1 MATKRKTAKSKK
13 TKVYQSN
20 VKVKKEIKFDSKTH
34 RRLLNFINRAR
45 IPEELAF
52 SPHHKNRFMSEPV
65 MKRRDIDEPDMEKMP
80 EQFISIEQARHI
92 LKVRD
97 KVSPVHGFGNID
109 QLRETIDIS
118 RFTKYFDHLISIMS
132 ALTFGEWND
141 IGPIQNAAGENIDV
155 VHAAMLHTGKVLF
168 IEAACGLPASRT
180 PLWDAMNRITVAIN
194 IPTSPTNNLYCS
206 GHSFLSDGKL
216 LVVGGGGESNQF
228 PKNAAWLFDPSSETW
243 DFTRDKTTGITP
255 GPRTYLNDE
264 RWYPTVVSLG
274 DEPGRSL
281 IASGSLATLGCGTT
295 GTPMAME
302 MYTES
307 TGKFTRITTSGD
319 KFFRPTYPGLHLLPG
334 GEIFFAPVGF
344 RNYGPS
350 GPGDCA
356 GNEPSAYF
364 DFNPTDI
371 MAGTWTDIGG
381 TNDRT
386 KGMSVLLLSPTY
398 PFAQVITVG
407 GGNLNKSRTYQS
419 INLSTLSPSW
429 SASENLP
436 MASGQIQPTSR
447 VNVNLVLLPDGT
459 VFMSGGNST
468 AGEPCWIYNPA
479 TNVWSEMD
487 ESPRERGYHSHA
499 LLLPTGEV
507 MSCGWLD
514 NTIEVFSPPYMF
526 RTRPVIAASPSLVH
540 HGHQFTI
547 DTPDASQITK
557 VVLVRPMA
565 PTHNTDSE
573 QKVIQLLFHQAGSN
587 QLSATM
593 PNGWHPHSTAQR
605 GYYMLFI
612 LNDDGVPSIAN
623 WIYLH

>member
-1 MATKRKTAKSKK
+1 
-13 TKVYQSN
+13 
-20 VKVKKEIKFDSKTH
+20 
-34 RRLLNFINRAR
+34 
-45 IPEELAF
+45 
-52 SPHHKNRFMSEPV
+52 
-65 MKRRDIDEPDMEKMP
+65 MP
-80 EQFISIEQARHI
+80 AQLISIEQARHI
-92 LKVRD
+92 LKERD
-97 KVSPVHGFGNID
+97 RVSPVHGFGHFD
-109 QLRETIDIS
+109 QLRAKIDIS
-118 RFTKYFDHLISIMS
+118 RLDNYFDHLISIMS
-132 ALTFGEWND
+132 AQTFGEWND
-141 IGPIQNAAGENIDV
+141 IGPIQTAAGARVDV

-168 IEAACGLPASRT
+168 IEAACRPGVSQT
-180 PLWDAMNRITVAIN
+180 PLWNAMNRATFEITFPAP
-194 IPTSPTNNLYCS
+194 PTDNLYCS

-216 LVVGGGGESNQF
+216 LVVGGGGDIGHTPNSNF
-228 PKNAAWLFDPSSETW
+228 GWKFDP
-243 DFTRDKTTGITP
+243 TP
-255 GPRTYLNDE
+255 GIESWEFTKDNAGNRTFMNFS
-264 RWYPTVVSLG
+264 RWYPTVISLG

-281 IASGSLATLGCGTT
+281 IASGNRATLGCGTT
-295 GTPMAME
+295 GTPMPME
-302 MYTES
+302 IYSES
-307 TGKFTRITTSGD
+307 SGTFTSITTSGD

-350 GPGDCA
+350 GAGDCA

-364 DFNPTDI
+364 DFNPTDS
-371 MAGTWTDIGG
+371 MAGSWTDIGG
-381 TNDRT
+381 ANDRT

-398 PFAQVITVG
+398 PFAQVMTVG
-407 GGNLNKSRTYQS
+407 GGNLNKSRTYES

-429 SASENLP
+429 SASESLP
-436 MASGQIQPTSR
+436 MAPGQIQPTSR

-526 RTRPVIAASPSLVH
+526 RTRPVITSSPTLVH

-547 DTPDASQITK
+547 DTPDASSVRK

-573 QKVIQLLFHQAGSN
+573 QKVVQLLFN
-587 QLSATM
+587 QTGANTLAATM

-612 LNDDGVPSIAN
+612 LNDQYTPSVAN